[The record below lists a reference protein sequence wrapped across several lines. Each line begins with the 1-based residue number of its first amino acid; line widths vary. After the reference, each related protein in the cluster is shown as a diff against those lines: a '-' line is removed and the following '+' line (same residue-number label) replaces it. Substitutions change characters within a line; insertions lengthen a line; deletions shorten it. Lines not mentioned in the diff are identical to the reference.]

1 MAIKDLSIKFYTQ
14 PEEGDD
20 IGFRISDSAAEFGLY
35 EFENGESAVDFTY
48 RQSTFR
54 MANGVVGFNNDLTL
68 LSAFNSDSILGG
80 ATPGVMRND
89 DTPGYIYDAD
99 SDGNMT
105 LIVGLFDEYNGY
117 SSVNIAGINSRNGML
132 LNSLGTTTGGIGINA
147 VRFAPGG
154 GGSFYIGGS
163 QTIWGGTS
171 IKQFAKIGASFALD
185 SAFNANVAAT
195 GLFDSTTVVTKIET
209 AEAFDGAVF
218 TNKIYV
224 GYTNSTGGGKVVR
237 FNEDGTLDTAFTE
250 VVCTN
255 STGAGR
261 VYIRALAVDYVD
273 TLYIGGNFEQ
283 CNGEDSRMIAKINLS
298 TSPSPPGPSIGD
310 RLPWLTLVGGSNCR
324 AITVEKDTSDTP
336 IAVYLA
342 TDAEEIAYHIP
353 FYDPQPDNV
362 IMKGK
367 GLFKAKTG
375 QIGEDSVYLDFLEDI
390 GKGISSENYTVGGIY
405 DIQIVEIYEPEAF
418 VGARRYLMVGG
429 NFRTFAGFRAENI
442 FSFQINTT
450 GTNTPNADFS
460 APFSMANGMPSFFKM
475 DFPTDYPSIIYRLIS
490 SRKKIGGSSSLE
502 EPQNHFLAL
511 GRFDATRGM
520 RTTTNYDTTTNT
532 FANNKNIE
540 IGEYK
545 TNTNSITFTIDP
557 SYVDTYG
564 TISIII
570 GNLYEE
576 SENVYY
582 YDGIVIP
589 FTDTGAPGEVEVGP
603 LVVQNL
609 AAFLTDWMEGPGFNP
624 IEPNLLAA
632 TRERG
637 LTGPAGIRDFNYN
650 ITTTATTVTLEIN
663 NPIFNNWF
671 LTSTTFEDP
680 YVVANTGEAISYSS
694 CYADTYWNTWRKLN
708 TEYGTEPYYE
718 TNLAAGHY
726 AYDEDFYGS
735 RINLLF
741 DDGGIPEP
749 PIAPREISFIDI
761 DQLLGEIEIYSVQQL
776 LDAAYLALT
785 RSPIVLKSVGTQSSS
800 LFDIYSFIGN
810 IEDPAALSYSTTKQ
824 KIASTQTTLFID
836 IANLVKEDLE
846 ADITGFLS
854 DTPVMDLGEN
864 ESRWVRVR
872 TQNYN
877 GFATGSNSVMSYH
890 VMDGFVSPFELNAA
904 AECIYTFPRIL
915 TPHTNIIARG
925 SAPRMYY
932 RNRDVAVMYAISGG
946 FYVVIEP
953 NVFVSQNDL
962 YYNSVDVA
970 TYLGAN
976 NEVTFGIVYMDE
988 VEEFI
993 TYSVYDE
1000 CKYDKYE
1007 LIFKNKWGVLE
1018 SISMTKK
1025 TTKQLNVA
1033 GDEYLRSIVDI
1044 NGDYD
1049 INRHTRRQFNVDG
1062 YEEWTL
1068 NTPFIP
1074 EYMNE
1079 SIKQAMLSEEM
1090 WIRESGYIQFGEL
1103 VRTDWAYPVV
1113 RLDQSLIY
1121 KTGLNDNNI
1130 QYTIKVRLSHN
1141 EIKNIK

>member
-14 PEEGDD
+14 PEEGDN
-20 IGFRISDSAAEFGLY
+20 IGFKIADSAADFGLY
-35 EFENGESAVDFTY
+35 RFANGEYGVDFTY

-54 MANGVVGFNNDLTL
+54 MANGVLGFNNDLTL
-68 LSAFNSDSILGG
+68 LSGFNSDAILGG
-80 ATPGVMRND
+80 ATPGVIRND
-89 DTPGYIYDAD
+89 DSIGYVYDAD
-99 SDGNMT
+99 TDGQLT
-105 LIVGLFDEYNGY
+105 LIVGLFDLYNGY
-117 SSVNIAGINSRNGML
+117 SSVNIAGINARNGSL
-132 LNSLGTTTGGIGINA
+132 LLSLGTTTGGIGINA
-147 VRFAPGG
+147 VRFAPAG

-163 QTIWGGTS
+163 QTIWSGTS
-171 IKQFAKIGASFALD
+171 IKQFAKITGSYAED

-195 GLFDSTTVVTKIET
+195 GLFNSTTVVTKIEVDSLT
-209 AEAFDGAVF
+209 DSD
-218 TNKIYV
+218 NYQKIYV
-224 GYTNSTGGGKVVR
+224 GFTNNTGGGRVVR
-237 FNEDGTLDTAFTE
+237 FNTDGTLDTAFAE
-250 VVCTN
+250 VTCTN

-261 VYIRALAVDYVD
+261 VYIRALDMNLD
-273 TLYIGGNFEQ
+273 SLFIGGNFEQ

-298 TSPSPPGPSIGD
+298 SSPFPPGTPIGG

-324 AITVEKDTSDTP
+324 AITIYRDEAGSPMDLY
-336 IAVYLA
+336 IG
-342 TDAEEIAYHIP
+342 TDAAEIAYNIP
-353 FYDPQPDNV
+353 FVDPPLDNV
-362 IMKGK
+362 IIKGK
-367 GLFKAKTG
+367 GLFKALPG
-375 QIGEDSVYLDFLEDI
+375 PISGSSIDLDFIERV

-405 DIQIVEIYEPEAF
+405 DIKIFNHNMMEPF
-418 VGARRYLMVGG
+418 IGPRQYIMIGG
-429 NFRTFAGFRAENI
+429 DFRTFGGFRAENI
-442 FSFQINTT
+442 FSFEI
-450 GTNTPNADFS
+450 GSEPADFS
-460 APFSMANGMPSFFKM
+460 DPFGLADGIPLFDKI
-475 DFPTDYPSIIYRLIS
+475 DFPTNFSNIIYKLIAS
-490 SRKKIGGSSSLE
+490 KKKTGADSTYENL
-502 EPQNHFLAL
+502 FMAF

-520 RTTTNYDTTTNT
+520 RTTTNFNPTTGTYS
-532 FANNKNIE
+532 NNKNLE

-545 TNTNSITFTIDP
+545 TNTNSITFNIDP
-557 SYVDTYG
+557 EYTETTG

-589 FTDTGAPGEVEVGP
+589 FTDTGAPGEVEIGP

-609 AAFLTDWMEGPGFNP
+609 EAFLTEWMEGPGFNP

-637 LTGPAGIRDFNYN
+637 LTGPPGVRDFNYN
-650 ITTTATTVTLEIN
+650 ITTTATTLTLEIN
-663 NPIFNNWF
+663 NPLWDNWL
-671 LTSTTFEDP
+671 LTTTTFEEP

-694 CYADTYWNTWRKLN
+694 CYADTYWNTWKKLER
-708 TEYGTEPYYE
+708 EYGTTVLEESSPYYE

-741 DDGGIPEP
+741 DDGGIPAP
-749 PIAPREISFIDI
+749 PIMPREISFIDI

-810 IEDPAALSYSTTKQ
+810 IEDPAPLSYSTTKQ

-932 RNRDVAVMYAISGG
+932 RNRDVAVMYAISNG
-946 FYVVIEP
+946 FYIVIEP
-953 NVFVSQNDL
+953 NIFVSQNDL

-976 NEVTFGIVYMDE
+976 DEVTFGIVYMDE

-1049 INRHTRRQFNVDG
+1049 INRHTRRQFNVNG

-1113 RLDQSLIY
+1113 RLDQSLVY